1 MRGQHVP
8 GRSEWP
14 IGEYDGIGRHAGHR
28 QRVEILTPILEKA
41 IESASGDFMFA
52 VKSILN
58 SHVGDGRLT
67 RSEASRALGVSVH
80 VLTRRLKS
88 AGLTFSDLTEQLKF
102 ERAQSLLLKGKRIR
116 EISSD
121 LGFADVSSFT
131 RAFKKRVGRSPSQWR
146 GMRMTGRHDS
156 V

>member
-1 MRGQHVP
+1 MR
-8 GRSEWP
+8 
-14 IGEYDGIGRHAGHR
+14 
-28 QRVEILTPILEKA
+28 
-41 IESASGDFMFA
+41 
-52 VKSILN
+52 
-58 SHVGDGRLT
+58 GDGRLT
-67 RSEASRALGVSVH
+67 RAEVSRALGISVH
-80 VLTRRLKS
+80 ILSRRLKS
-88 AGLTFSDLTEQLKF
+88 AGVTFTNLAQQLKI